1 MILDHEDWV
10 ILDNDDWVILGHDD
24 WMMLVILSLLQ
35 SMIYRLKA
43 KLATMYSNIH
53 IRIRA
58 SFLLQLKLALGPS
71 WACFLY

>member
-43 KLATMYSNIH
+43 KLATMYDNIH
-53 IRIRA
+53 IRIKGII
-58 SFLLQLKLALGPS
+58 SPPT
-71 WACFLY
+71 